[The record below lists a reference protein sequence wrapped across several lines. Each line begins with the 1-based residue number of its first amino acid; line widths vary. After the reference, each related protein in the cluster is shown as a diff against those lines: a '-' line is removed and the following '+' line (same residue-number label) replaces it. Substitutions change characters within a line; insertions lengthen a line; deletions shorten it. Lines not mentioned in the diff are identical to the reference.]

1 MPILEVDRVSH
12 AYGKQVVVRDLSFTL
27 VRGQIACL
35 LGSSGCGKTTMLRLI
50 AGFEMP
56 SAGSIRLNGVTIA
69 SEGTQMP
76 AEQRRIGMVF
86 QDYALFPHLSI
97 ADNIGFGLRQ
107 ESAPAR
113 RRRVDEMLELIGLA
127 GRGARFPHELSGG
140 QQQRVALA
148 RALIVE
154 PETLLLDEPLS
165 NLDANLREEMRFAVR
180 RLHDAYRYTTVYV
193 TAPSD
198 VGSTFDFVTGVATV
212 SGGTGCTAPANYH
225 CFEFH
230 YSGAGG
236 IGQAFTLYIGNTS
249 GSNTPIAPATG
260 TAHTEGT
267 ADTYPVIIKQFA
279 AEANPNSATPV
290 DTTTARIAHIES
302 VRVTATVDPTISLTV
317 AGVASGATRCGVSTD
332 VTTTALSVPFGTM
345 TLNTFKTLAQDVTVS
360 TNASGG
366 YVVTASENDQLGKD
380 GATTPFIPDN
390 PGNNTLASES
400 DSDEWTTAT
409 VNGFGFS
416 LQNVDAA
423 SVPFQYTTATGN
435 CTGTF
440 CSRQFADIAGAET
453 TQTIFSSTTVANA
466 ENVYVCY
473 RLSVGATQ
481 AAGDYEN
488 QITYTATGTFL

>member
-1 MPILEVDRVSH
+1 MKSLFSYGFLVLGFFVFLLSPSRLESANLTSVKDTLQSSRLSVNARVDSTGTTVGTSRV
-12 AYGKQVVVRDLSFTL
+12 KL
-27 VRGQIACL
+27 
-35 LGSSGCGKTTMLRLI
+35 KT
-50 AGFEMP
+50 
-56 SAGSIRLNGVTIA
+56 SA
-69 SEGTQMP
+69 
-76 AEQRRIGMVF
+76 
-86 QDYALFPHLSI
+86 
-97 ADNIGFGLRQ
+97 
-107 ESAPAR
+107 SAPANTISTAPLR
-113 RRRVDEMLELIGLA
+113 SGDSLTIGTGTYTVVDIYDADEFDVTPVLLA
-127 GRGARFPHELSGG
+127 G
-140 QQQRVALA
+140 
-148 RALIVE
+148 
-154 PETLLLDEPLS
+154 
-165 NLDANLREEMRFAVR
+165 DADDNDVIYLKAKPRHTVQF
-180 RLHDAYRYTTVYV
+180 TTVSAVANGFFQVLIPADATTPNDGAPDDQGYDFNTTVDV

-230 YSGAGG
+230 YSGAGA
-236 IGQAFTLYIGNTS
+236 IGQAFTLYIGATT
-249 GSNTPIAPATG
+249 GTNTPIAPATG

-267 ADTYPVIIKQFA
+267 ADTYTFIVKNFGA
-279 AEANPNSATPV
+279 SANPNTATPY
-290 DTTTARIAHIES
+290 DATTGKIAHIEA
-302 VRVTATVDPTISLTV
+302 VRVTATVDPTISLSV

-345 TLNTFKTLAQDVTVS
+345 ALNTFKTLAQDVTVS
-360 TNASGG
+360 TNATGG

-380 GATTPFIPDN
+380 GATTPNIADN

-400 DSDEWTTAT
+400 VSDEWTTAT

-440 CSRQFADIAGAET
+440 CSRQFADIVGAET
-453 TQTIFSSTTVANA
+453 PQTIFSSTTVANA

-488 QITYTATGTFL
+488 QIIYTATGTF

>member
-1 MPILEVDRVSH
+1 MKYFVG
-12 AYGKQVVVRDLSFTL
+12 YGVVVLGLFLSLINPAPLESANLTSVKDTLQTSRLSFNGRVDST
-27 VRGQIACL
+27 GTAA
-35 LGSSGCGKTTMLRLI
+35 GSSRVKIQT
-50 AGFEMP
+50 
-56 SAGSIRLNGVTIA
+56 SA
-69 SEGTQMP
+69 
-76 AEQRRIGMVF
+76 
-86 QDYALFPHLSI
+86 
-97 ADNIGFGLRQ
+97 
-107 ESAPAR
+107 SAPAYSVTTAPLR
-113 RRRVDEMLELIGLA
+113 AQDSLVIGTGTYTVVDIFDTDEFDVTPVLASGDADNNDVIYLKSTPRHTVTFTTASAVANGFFQILIPA
-127 GRGARFPHELSGG
+127 DATTPNDGAPDDQGYDF
-140 QQQRVALA
+140 
-148 RALIVE
+148 
-154 PETLLLDEPLS
+154 
-165 NLDANLREEMRFAVR
+165 N
-180 RLHDAYRYTTVYV
+180 TTVDV

-198 VGSTFDFVTGVATV
+198 VGSTYDFVTGVATV

-230 YSGAGG
+230 YSGAGVVS
-236 IGQAFTLYIGNTS
+236 QALTLYLGNTN
-249 GSNTPIAPATG
+249 GTNTPIAPAPGDT
-260 TAHTEGT
+260 TEGT
-267 ADTYPVIIKQFA
+267 AETYPVIVKNFGNQ
-279 AEANPNSATPV
+279 ANPNTATPV
-290 DTTTARIAHIES
+290 DSTTTRIAHIEA
-302 VRVTATVDPTISLTV
+302 VRVTATVDPTISLSV
-317 AGVASGATRCGVSTD
+317 AGVSSGATRCGVSTD
-332 VTTTALSVPFGTM
+332 ITTTALSVPFGTM

-400 DSDEWTTAT
+400 TSDEWTTAT

-440 CSRQFADIAGAET
+440 CSRQFADIAGSET
-453 TQTIFSSTTVANA
+453 AQTIFSSSTVANA

-488 QITYTATGTFL
+488 QITYTATGTF